1 MIVVT
6 CRARKGKDQF
16 SLREMVNSTRVVST
30 LVEEREGEKHQH
42 GARRIKNSL
51 NSQIR
56 ARQHETQSA
65 PLAFVLFA
73 TL

>member
-30 LVEEREGEKHQH
+30 LVEEREEEKNQH
-42 GARRIKNSL
+42 RARRIKSNL
-51 NSQIR
+51 NSQIGVW
-56 ARQHETQSA
+56 QHETCSA
-65 PLAFVLFA
+65 PLTFVLFV

>member
-1 MIVVT
+1 MIAVT

-30 LVEEREGEKHQH
+30 LVGEREGEKDQH
-42 GARRIKNSL
+42 RARRIKNNL
-51 NSQIR
+51 KSQIGV
-56 ARQHETQSA
+56 RQHETCSA
-65 PLAFVLFA
+65 PSAFVLFV